1 MYTREFEVWLVVLLI
16 VSRELSRE
24 IFHLSDVFADLA
36 VNDLFVGSK
45 EPVYDESTIGS
56 AEESNEETSRNLYP
70 VQTCDV
76 L

>member
-1 MYTREFEVWLVVLLI
+1 MYTREFEVWLIVLLI

-24 IFHLSDVFADLA
+24 VFHLSDVFADLA
-36 VNDLFVGSK
+36 VNDLFAGSK
-45 EPVYDESTIGS
+45 EPVYDASTIGS

>member
-1 MYTREFEVWLVVLLI
+1 MYTREFEMWLVVLFI
-16 VSRELSRE
+16 VSRELNRE
-24 IFHLSDVFADLA
+24 VFHLPDVFADLA
-36 VNDLFVGSK
+36 VNDLFASSK
-45 EPVYDESTIGS
+45 EPVYDGSTIGS